1 MNGAEWFREWSEG
14 HRLPNPPVPNKHTKY
29 VVAHGMEG
37 SNNRRQ
43 ALTMAVIT
51 ASLLNRTL
59 LLCDPPLLEM
69 FDMEAI
75 QQHVPV
81 HATIR
86 CSAWHDTCAWRSR
99 PSRHQQN
106 AGNLGEQK

>member
-86 CSAWHDTCAWRSR
+86 CSAWHDR
-99 PSRHQQN
+99 PRRR
-106 AGNLGEQK
+106 KMRC